1 MLKFLVLCFIN
12 YIYWTE
18 RLAAILQGLETVY
31 KLCDAE
37 NQRKSKGEDA
47 FTETERK
54 DLLKEALVVSRDNVL
69 RASEICK
76 YSDEIAVTLQSFV
89 ESNTLV

>member
-1 MLKFLVLCFIN
+1 M
-12 YIYWTE
+12 
-18 RLAAILQGLETVY
+18 AAILQGLETVY

>member
-1 MLKFLVLCFIN
+1 M
-12 YIYWTE
+12 
-18 RLAAILQGLETVY
+18 AAILQGLETVY

-37 NQRKSKGEDA
+37 KQRKREGGDA
-47 FTETERK
+47 FTETERN

-69 RASEICK
+69 RASEICT

-89 ESNTLV
+89 GSKTLV

>member
-1 MLKFLVLCFIN
+1 M
-12 YIYWTE
+12 
-18 RLAAILQGLETVY
+18 LQGLQTVY
-31 KLCDAE
+31 KLCAAE
-37 NQRKSKGEDA
+37 KQRKSKGEDA
-47 FTETERK
+47 FTEPERN
-54 DLLKEALVVSRDNVL
+54 DLLKEALIVSKDNIL

>member
-1 MLKFLVLCFIN
+1 MGSFFLGHPV
-12 YIYWTE
+12 YWTE

-47 FTETERK
+47 FTETERN

-76 YSDEIAVTLQSFV
+76 YSDEIAVTLQRFV

>member
-1 MLKFLVLCFIN
+1 M
-12 YIYWTE
+12 
-18 RLAAILQGLETVY
+18 APILQGLETVY

-37 NQRKSKGEDA
+37 IQRKSKGGDA
-47 FTETERK
+47 FTETERN
-54 DLLKEALVVSRDNVL
+54 DMLKEALVVSRDNVL

-76 YSDEIAVTLQSFV
+76 YSDEIAFTLQSFV